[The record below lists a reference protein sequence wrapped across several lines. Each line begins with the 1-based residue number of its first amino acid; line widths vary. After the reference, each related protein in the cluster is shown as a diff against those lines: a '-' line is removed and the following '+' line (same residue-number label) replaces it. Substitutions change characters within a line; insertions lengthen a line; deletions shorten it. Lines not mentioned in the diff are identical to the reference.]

1 VAGRNRSGALSVQ
14 QFETELFDSGGRAMS
29 ELAAATASIAAYGA
43 TAAEMAAGL
52 TGAAATAAVAGPEL
66 LGPVFGLI
74 GGDFLAAFATAHAA
88 HLGAIAD
95 TSATLAGIGETALT
109 TAAEYAATDAAHAA
123 GLGALSAGIG
133 S

>member
-1 VAGRNRSGALSVQ
+1 
-14 QFETELFDSGGRAMS
+14 MS
-29 ELAAATASIAAYGA
+29 ELAAATASIAAYG
-43 TAAEMAAGL
+43 TSAAEMAAGL
-52 TGAAATAAVAGPEL
+52 TGAAATAAVSGPEV

-95 TSATLAGIGETALT
+95 ASATLAGIGVTALA
-109 TAAEYAATDAAHAA
+109 TAADYAATDAAHAA
-123 GLGALSAGIG
+123 GLGKLGAGVG